1 VGAYAVGWMTW
12 EACLRIVSG
21 VNVYGNTVAAETTAV
36 ADDDDPEVSD
46 SEAPATGTSCLPRPS
61 SSTNYV
67 YNYYRNAAALAA
79 RWWLRPI
86 WPEFVDLPEQVRRWS

>member
-21 VNVYGNTVAAETTAV
+21 VNLYGNTVAAGTTEV
-36 ADDDDPEVSD
+36 ADDDDREVSD
-46 SEAPATGTSCLPRPS
+46 SEAPSTGTSCLLRPS

-67 YNYYRNAAALAA
+67 HNYYRNAATLAA
-79 RWWLRPI
+79 
-86 WPEFVDLPEQVRRWS
+86 